1 MSRRTWIELPVDR
14 AAPATAR
21 RAVARFDG
29 LSATRV
35 GDAQLVASELVTNAL
50 LHAGLSRDDTIT
62 LGLWR
67 DGSWLRIEVDDHG
80 GYDGRPAKGRLGGE
94 AGGMGLRIVG
104 TIATAWEASEGCVT
118 TWIAA

>member
-1 MSRRTWIELPVDR
+1 MSRRTWIALPVDR

-21 RAVARFDG
+21 RAVAGFDG

-50 LHAGLSRDDTIT
+50 LHAGLRQDDTIT

-67 DGSWLRIEVDDHG
+67 DGAWLRIEVDDHG
-80 GYDGRPAKGRLGGE
+80 GYDGRPAEERLGTE
-94 AGGMGLRIVG
+94 SGGMGLRIVDV
-104 TIATAWEASEGCVT
+104 IATAWEASAGCVT
-118 TWIAA
+118 AWITA